1 MRSEFTSTTERII
14 LSVVSGLVILLT
26 PHFSF
31 FNASSVHAQG
41 SPSSELGTVH
51 QGEYHSNNW
60 SQDKWF
66 TTLDASIQ
74 KKYLAAYKDGHVTD
88 ADMSLASRLSL
99 NAHKIVQYGPSSKYP
114 DKIKTQ
120 VQNKNNWDRR
130 ADLEAGGSGTPSI
143 WPTREEGRKAE
154 EQLRSIGMLRDMKCP
169 ECGKEYQWILNVIDS
184 GNKKPGQCP
193 NCGWIPNK

>member
-1 MRSEFTSTTERII
+1 MNIFMAMALLSCGIIFFDLTSAIAQERNQNEPTA
-14 LSVVSGLVILLT
+14 G
-26 PHFSF
+26 
-31 FNASSVHAQG
+31 N
-41 SPSSELGTVH
+41 E
-51 QGEYHSNNW
+51 GEYISNFW
-60 SQDKWF
+60 SQEKWF

-74 KKYLAAYKDGHVTD
+74 QKYLAAYKEGRVSD
-88 ADMSLASRLSL
+88 ADMSLASRLSI
-99 NAHKIVQYGPSSKYP
+99 NAHKIVQYGPSSNYP
-114 DKIKTQ
+114 SKIKAQ

-184 GNKKPGQCP
+184 GNRKPGQCP
-193 NCGWIPNK
+193 NCGWVPNK